1 MNVTRDEAAKALG
14 DIDKATSKVIE
25 LKGYHHGA
33 PHFIVWGF
41 VWLLANSITQFW
53 PDYAQVAWLS
63 LLAVGMIASTVIG
76 ILQARSAKPGAASS
90 TSPGMG
96 RKMGMTSGVIFVF
109 IFCLMLI
116 AQPQTSR
123 QANAMISILFPFLY
137 MCGGIWSGWRLFAI
151 GFFTAAAILFGYF
164 YVKDWFDLWMA
175 VFAGGSLIA
184 GGLWLR
190 SA

>member
-41 VWLLANSITQFW
+41 VWLFANSITQFW
-53 PDYAQVAWLS
+53 RDYTQIAWLG
-63 LLAVGMIASTVIG
+63 LLGLGMVSSTVIG
-76 ILQARSAKPGAASS
+76 IVQARSIKPSAGKPAEA
-90 TSPGMG
+90 GFG

-116 AQPQTSR
+116 AQPETSR
-123 QANAMISILFPFLY
+123 QTNAMISILFPFLY
-137 MCGGIWSGWRLFAI
+137 MCGGIWAGWRLFAI
-151 GFFTAAAILFGYF
+151 GLVTAAAILVGFF
-164 YVKDWFDLWMA
+164 YVKEWFDLWMG

>member
-14 DIDKATSKVIE
+14 DIDKATNKLIE

-41 VWLLANSITQFW
+41 VWLIANTITQFW
-53 PDYAQVAWLS
+53 PQYAQTAWLS
-63 LLAVGMIASTVIG
+63 LLGLGMVSSTVIG
-76 ILQARSAKPGAASS
+76 ILQARSQKPGISKFTDA
-90 TSPGMG
+90 GFG
-96 RKMGMTSGVIFVF
+96 RKMGMTSGIIFVF

-116 AQPQTSR
+116 SQPESNR
-123 QANAMISILFPFLY
+123 EANAMISILFPFLY
-137 MCGGIWSGWRLFAI
+137 MCGGIWAGWRLFAI
-151 GFFTAAAILFGYF
+151 GLFTAAAILFGYF
-164 YVKDWFDLWMA
+164 YVKEWFDLWMA
-175 VFAGGSLIA
+175 VFAGGSLLA

>member
-1 MNVTRDEAAKALG
+1 MTVTRDEAAKALA
-14 DIDKATSKVIE
+14 DIGKATDKVVE
-25 LKGYHHGA
+25 LKGYHQGA

-41 VWLLANSITQFW
+41 VWLIANSITQFY
-53 PDYAQVAWLS
+53 PQYAMIAWIS
-63 LLAVGMIASTVIG
+63 LLACGMVASTALS
-76 ILQARSAKPGAASS
+76 ILQARNAQPGAA
-90 TSPGMG
+90 TSLPPGMS
-96 RKMGMTSGVIFVF
+96 RKMGMMSGTIFAF
-109 IFCLMLI
+109 IFCMMWI
-116 AQPQTSR
+116 AQPDTNR

-137 MCGGIWSGWRLFAI
+137 MCAGIWAGWRLFAI
-151 GFFTAAAILFGYF
+151 GFVTAAAILFGYF

>member
-41 VWLLANSITQFW
+41 VWIFANSITQFW
-53 PDYAQVAWLS
+53 PQYTMFAWIG
-63 LLAVGMIASTVIG
+63 LLAVGMISSTVIG
-76 ILQARSAKPGAASS
+76 ILQGRNAKPGVASS
-90 TSPGMG
+90 MPPGTS
-96 RKMGMTSGVIFVF
+96 RKMGMTSGIVFAF
-109 IFCLMLI
+109 IFCMMWI
-116 AQPQTSR
+116 AQPESDR
-123 QANAMISILFPFLY
+123 QANAMISIIFPFLY
-137 MCGGIWSGWRLFAI
+137 MCGGIWAGWRLFAI
-151 GFFTAAAILFGYF
+151 GFFTAAAILFGFF
-164 YVKDWFDLWMA
+164 YVKEWFDLWMA
-175 VFAGGSLIA
+175 VFAGGSLLA